1 MHIFICCDILS
12 QRGAL
17 RHGIEIHILQS
28 LMGHKSITTTI
39 DRYGKIYEYVKQ
51 KELKRYTE
59 YMNKTN
65 EILKYNMSDFERQYA
80 CI

>member
-1 MHIFICCDILS
+1 MLIFICYDILS
-12 QRGAL
+12 QQDAL

-28 LMGHKSITTTI
+28 LLGHKSITTTI

-65 EILKYNMSDFERQYA
+65 EILKYNINDFERQYA